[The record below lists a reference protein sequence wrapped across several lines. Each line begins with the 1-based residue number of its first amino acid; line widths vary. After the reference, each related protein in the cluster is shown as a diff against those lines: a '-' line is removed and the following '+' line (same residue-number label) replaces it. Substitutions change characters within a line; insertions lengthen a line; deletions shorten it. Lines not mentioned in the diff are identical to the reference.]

1 MAIIKRG
8 GNGGAMVRNILMG
21 VTGLAL
27 TAGAIGAGAALA
39 SRKNRSLLKRR
50 AKNVLRGVT
59 DMARNLSMPESQGSS
74 ASRRMP
80 AVAHRLSFGKRINIG
95 KLKRGGRGKIR
106 GRRRR

>member
-27 TAGAIGAGAALA
+27 TAGAIAAGAALA

-50 AKNVLRGVT
+50 AKSVLRGVT
-59 DMARNLSMPESQGSS
+59 DMARNLSMPESTGYR
-74 ASRRMP
+74 ARRTP
-80 AVAHRLSFGKRINIG
+80 AVAHRINFGEPVSTG
-95 KLKRGGRGKIR
+95 KLRRGKTR